1 VVLTALNLPVE
12 SAGYIAWHFGT
23 GSMIL
28 GAVKRIQTAASA
40 ILFAIVDKKK
50 PKYRMPAP
58 RKKKT

>member
-1 VVLTALNLPVE
+1 
-12 SAGYIAWHFGT
+12 
-23 GSMIL
+23 MIL